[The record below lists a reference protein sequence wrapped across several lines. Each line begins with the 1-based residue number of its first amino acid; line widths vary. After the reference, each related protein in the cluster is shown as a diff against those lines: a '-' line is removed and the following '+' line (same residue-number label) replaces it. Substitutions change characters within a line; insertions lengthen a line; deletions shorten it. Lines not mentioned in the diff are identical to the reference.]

1 LAADAV
7 RIDTTGM
14 PIDQVVDK
22 VMGLIANHKSQNHKM
37 I

>member
-1 LAADAV
+1 V

-22 VMGLIANHKSQNHKM
+22 VMGLVKSK
-37 I
+37 IGDS